1 MTDTTTR
8 TATGPTTGIITEQD
22 RVRLAPGVM
31 LRHDRARD
39 QWTLLAPERVLV
51 LDEVALDVVRAC
63 TADAASVGTA
73 IDRLAAQFEA
83 PRAEIAADVLDLLHT
98 LRDRGFITS

>member
-1 MTDTTTR
+1 MTDTGTDT
-8 TATGPTTGIITEQD
+8 ITEQD
-22 RVRLAPGVM
+22 RVRLAPGVV

-63 TADAASVGTA
+63 TGDVASVGA
-73 IDRLAAQFEA
+73 GIDRLAAQFEA
-83 PRAEIAADVLDLLHT
+83 PRAEIAGDVLDLLHT